1 MRENVCQ
8 ASTLTFRKKASS
20 SVEVEVAV
28 FFAFS
33 FLAELRLSG
42 SMYPLQALAYF
53 SLYCNSVRKKK

>member
-8 ASTLTFRKKASS
+8 ASTLTFRKKTSS
-20 SVEVEVAV
+20 SVEVAV
-28 FFAFS
+28 FFAVS

-53 SLYCNSVRKKK
+53 SLYCNSVRKK